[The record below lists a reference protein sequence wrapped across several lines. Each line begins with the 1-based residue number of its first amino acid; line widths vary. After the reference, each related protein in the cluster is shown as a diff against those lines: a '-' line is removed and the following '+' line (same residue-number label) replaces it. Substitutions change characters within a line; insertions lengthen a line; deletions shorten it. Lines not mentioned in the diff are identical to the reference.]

1 MKVGNVSQT
10 VLKRS
15 VLKQLHTKR
24 KEILTDLSVEE
35 MCTAVQIRDTEDVV
49 FASAVVSGNSKNI
62 GVYAI
67 MRARG
72 VLYGYGS
79 ADRHCFCHIRDHFL
93 RSLPVPLAQGAESR
107 GKRGKLILYLCFDFL
122 YNDPKATKWG
132 LFIYEIYEI
141 NTLLLSVHSPYD
153 RAFSSFRSLRC
164 GRLAHRRIHL
174 RRRRDPYGRRFRR
187 DPL

>member
-62 GVYAI
+62 LYALAAA
-67 MRARG
+67 RAKGLKTVALTGRDG
-72 VLYGYGS
+72 GKLAKS
-79 ADRHCFCHIRDHFL
+79 ADAAIIVPCLLYTSPSPRDC
-93 RSLPVPLAQGAESR
+93 S
-107 GKRGKLILYLCFDFL
+107 
-122 YNDPKATKWG
+122 
-132 LFIYEIYEI
+132 
-141 NTLLLSVHSPYD
+141 
-153 RAFSSFRSLRC
+153 
-164 GRLAHRRIHL
+164 
-174 RRRRDPYGRRFRR
+174 
-187 DPL
+187 

>member
-67 MRARG
+67 MRAVLDLETRG
-72 VLYGYGS
+72 AS
-79 ADRHCFCHIRDHFL
+79 AI
-93 RSLPVPLAQGAESR
+93 SVSVQVILPTYAYESR
-107 GKRGKLILYLCFDFL
+107 LKEMFRCMEERCASWGIAITCA
-122 YNDPKATKWG
+122 KAETSPAVSQ
-132 LFIYEIYEI
+132 
-141 NTLLLSVHSPYD
+141 SVVP
-153 RAFSSFRSLRC
+153 
-164 GRLAHRRIHL
+164 
-174 RRRRDPYGRRFRR
+174 
-187 DPL
+187 

>member
-62 GVYAI
+62 GVVCDHAC
-67 MRARG
+67 R
-72 VLYGYGS
+72 VGS
-79 ADRHCFCHIRDHFL
+79 GDKGGFGNWCFGTGDSANICL
-93 RSLPVPLAQGAESR
+93 
-107 GKRGKLILYLCFDFL
+107 
-122 YNDPKATKWG
+122 
-132 LFIYEIYEI
+132 
-141 NTLLLSVHSPYD
+141 
-153 RAFSSFRSLRC
+153 
-164 GRLAHRRIHL
+164 
-174 RRRRDPYGRRFRR
+174 
-187 DPL
+187 

>member
-67 MRARG
+67 MRAVLDLETRG
-72 VLYGYGS
+72 AS
-79 ADRHCFCHIRDHFL
+79 AISVSVQVILPTYAYESRLKEMFRCMEERCASWGIAITCAKAR
-93 RSLPVPLAQGAESR
+93 PVPAVSQSVVSVTAAGSVEKGQTAYACSDGAESGNR
-107 GKRGKLILYLCFDFL
+107 
-122 YNDPKATKWG
+122 
-132 LFIYEIYEI
+132 
-141 NTLLLSVHSPYD
+141 TLW
-153 RAFSSFRSLRC
+153 FNRS
-164 GRLAHRRIHL
+164 
-174 RRRRDPYGRRFRR
+174 RRRTAYFR
-187 DPL
+187 

>member
-62 GVYAI
+62 GVY
-67 MRARG
+67 
-72 VLYGYGS
+72 GS
-79 ADRHCFCHIRDHFL
+79 CVPCWIWRQGGL
-93 RSLPVPLAQGAESR
+93 RQLV
-107 GKRGKLILYLCFDFL
+107 
-122 YNDPKATKWG
+122 
-132 LFIYEIYEI
+132 
-141 NTLLLSVHSPYD
+141 
-153 RAFSSFRSLRC
+153 FRYR
-164 GRLAHRRIHL
+164 
-174 RRRRDPYGRRFRR
+174 
-187 DPL
+187 

>member
-67 MRARG
+67 MRAVLDLETRG
-72 VLYGYGS
+72 AS
-79 ADRHCFCHIRDHFL
+79 AIGV
-93 RSLPVPLAQGAESR
+93 SVQVILPTYAYFPCASQCEAGKYT
-107 GKRGKLILYLCFDFL
+107 KRGTTGDCNAADWKRWYSGIFVG
-122 YNDPKATKWG
+122 T
-132 LFIYEIYEI
+132 
-141 NTLLLSVHSPYD
+141 D
-153 RAFSSFRSLRC
+153 RGGKC
-164 GRLAHRRIHL
+164 GNA
-174 RRRRDPYGRRFRR
+174 D
-187 DPL
+187 

>member
-62 GVYAI
+62 GY
-67 MRARG
+67 MRACVPCWIWRQG
-72 VLYGYGS
+72 G
-79 ADRHCFCHIRDHFL
+79 L
-93 RSLPVPLAQGAESR
+93 RQLV
-107 GKRGKLILYLCFDFL
+107 
-122 YNDPKATKWG
+122 
-132 LFIYEIYEI
+132 
-141 NTLLLSVHSPYD
+141 
-153 RAFSSFRSLRC
+153 FRYR
-164 GRLAHRRIHL
+164 
-174 RRRRDPYGRRFRR
+174 
-187 DPL
+187 